1 MIDPDAVIAKAES
14 YRRHVWLASTQNV
27 FHGQDNNDVQ
37 VDTPDVN
44 FRPADRRGGFWVP
57 GQLNIGVPYKW
68 GGFDSIADFDAG
80 IKNGKFAGDIT
91 TKRHLENAVSDQA
104 VGVDCSGFV
113 SQCLNLPRQY
123 STHELP
129 ALMFT
134 LASPECLQ
142 KADLIIKP
150 HAHCMIFLEFDP
162 SEPGFA
168 LVYESGSP
176 HDQDITWPVGRVTLS
191 RVSIPRL
198 LSSGYALYRFTDN

>member
-1 MIDPDAVIAKAES
+1 LIDPDAVIATAES
-14 YRRHVWLASTQNV
+14 YRRHIWIPSVRNV
-27 FHGQDNNDVQ
+27 FHGQERNGLQ

-44 FRPADRRGGFWVP
+44 FRPADKRGGFWVP
-57 GQLNIGVPYKW
+57 GQLNVGVPYKW

-91 TKRHLENAVSDQA
+91 AKRHIENGVSDQA

-123 STHELP
+123 STDELP
-129 ALMFT
+129 ALMRA
-134 LASPECLQ
+134 LANPECLQ

-162 SEPGFA
+162 SELGFA
-168 LVYESGSP
+168 FVYESGSP
-176 HDQDITWPVGRVTLS
+176 HNSDIAWPVGRATLS
-191 RVSIPRL
+191 RVSIPGL
-198 LSSGYALYRFTDN
+198 LSSGYGLYRFD

>member
-1 MIDPDAVIAKAES
+1 LIDPNAVITKAES
-14 YRRHVWLASTQNV
+14 YRRHIWMPSIQNV
-27 FHGQDNNDVQ
+27 FHGQDRNGVQ

-44 FRPADRRGGFWVP
+44 FRPADKRGGFWVP
-57 GQLNIGVPYKW
+57 GQLNVGVPYKW

-80 IKNGKFAGDIT
+80 IEDSKFAGDIT
-91 TKRHLENAVSDQA
+91 IKRHLENGVSDQA

-134 LASPECLQ
+134 LADPEQLQ

-150 HAHCMIFLEFDP
+150 HAHCMIFREFDP
-162 SEPGFA
+162 SDRSFV
-168 LVYESGSP
+168 LVYEAGARP
-176 HDQDITWPVGRVTLS
+176 DADISWPVGRVTLS
-191 RVSIPRL
+191 RVSVPRL
-198 LSSGYALYRFTDN
+198 LSSGYGLYRFK